1 MPAIGPQVHELRIND
16 RDSTWRIVY
25 RIDKDA
31 VVIAE
36 VFARGDWG
44 AMTVQRGEVRPM
56 DAKKRK
62 KLEASGWKVGD
73 AKEFLGLSAEELD
86 YIEIKLALGEKLRDI
101 RERKS
106 MTQAQTARLVG
117 SSQSRLAKMEAG
129 DPSVSVDLL
138 IKTLISLGVSRNEL
152 AKVIGTDATA
162 AA

>member
-1 MPAIGPQVHELRIND
+1 
-16 RDSTWRIVY
+16 
-25 RIDKDA
+25 
-31 VVIAE
+31 
-36 VFARGDWG
+36 
-44 AMTVQRGEVRPM
+44 M

-73 AKEFLGLSAEELD
+73 AKGFLGLSDEELN

-129 DPSVSVDLL
+129 EPSVSVDLL

-152 AKVIGTDATA
+152 AKVIGADATA